1 MMRLLWVLVFIS
13 IIGWPPG
20 AFAPPQRPAISG
32 IALVQFRVS
41 DPQVSRSFYA
51 GTLALPQGTSGC
63 FSPPE
68 PERNACFYIS
78 ASQQLE
84 IVHADTS
91 SKNLETLGF
100 QVRDA
105 DAMCQYLR
113 AHGVNCL
120 GTERSNAGDKFVV
133 VLDPE
138 RHRILFIDS
147 ANKAGDLRLS
157 PTNIHMIHAGFVV
170 HDRAAADH
178 FYKDILGFR
187 LYWHGGMKDNQTN
200 WVAMQVPDG
209 TDWLEYMLNVS
220 PNADHHTLGGMNHFS
235 LGVEDLHVAEKQ
247 LIANGWKPTEEP
259 KIGRDGKWQLN
270 LYDPDET
277 RIEFMEFTPK
287 EKPCGSECS
296 GPHPGPRNC

>member
-1 MMRLLWVLVFIS
+1 MRLVRLFRALWL
-13 IIGWPPG
+13 IGWPLG
-20 AFAPPQRPAISG
+20 TMAPPQRPAISG

-41 DPQVSRSFYA
+41 DLQVSRSFYA
-51 GTLALPQGTSGC
+51 TTLALPQGTRGC

-78 ASQQLE
+78 TSQQVE
-84 IVHADTS
+84 IVQADTS
-91 SKNLETLGF
+91 MGKNLETLGF

-105 DAMCQYLR
+105 AAMCQYLR
-113 AHGVNCL
+113 AHGVDCL

-138 RHRILFIDS
+138 RHRILFIES
-147 ANKAGDLRLS
+147 GNKAGDLASS
-157 PTNIHMIHAGFVV
+157 PISTHLIHAGFAVR
-170 HDRAAADH
+170 DRAAEDH

-187 LYWHGGMKDNQTN
+187 LYWHGGMKDDKDD

-220 PNADHHTLGGMNHFS
+220 TNADHHTLGVMNHIS
-235 LGVEDLHVAEKQ
+235 LGVEDIHATEKQ

-270 LYDPDET
+270 LYDPDDT
-277 RIEFMEFTPK
+277 RVEFMEFKPAQ
-287 EKPCGSECS
+287 KPCC
-296 GPHPGPRNC
+296 HPYEAAHPAP